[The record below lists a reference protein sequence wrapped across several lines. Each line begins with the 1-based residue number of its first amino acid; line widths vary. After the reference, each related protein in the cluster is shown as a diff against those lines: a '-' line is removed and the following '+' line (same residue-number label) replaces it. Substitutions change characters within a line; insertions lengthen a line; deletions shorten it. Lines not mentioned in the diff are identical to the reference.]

1 MAGRSRTTVCF
12 ILFIGMHCGWIGILK
27 EYDPNSYLSAC
38 QATSFV
44 SPGTSKNNYTE
55 FIRVSCNSTLYPHL
69 CYKSMSKFAEKVQA
83 SPKLL
88 ANTSI
93 SVTLKEA
100 KSTFLTMKNMSKYKG
115 LSVGERA
122 ALRDCVEVT
131 DDSVYELQRSMDQ
144 MDHMDDGTTHFDFEI
159 SNVQTWVS
167 AALTDYTTC
176 MDGFYNVNE
185 GKVKAKARKYA
196 MNVSQLTSI
205 SLAFINRYANSGYK
219 P

>member
-1 MAGRSRTTVCF
+1 MLLKFLLIALYLTTY
-12 ILFIGMHCGWIGILK
+12 M
-27 EYDPNSYLSAC
+27 NTC
-38 QATSFV
+38 QATRFIS
-44 SPGTSKNNYTE
+44 SRTSKNNYTE
-55 FIRVSCNSTLYPHL
+55 FIKASCNTTLYPQL
-69 CYKSMSKFAEKVQA
+69 CYKSLSEFAEKIHA

-100 KSTFLTMKNMSKYKG
+100 ESTFITMKNMSRYKG
-115 LSVGERA
+115 LTVGERA

-144 MDHMDDGTTHFDFEI
+144 MDHMDDGSTQFAFEI

-167 AALTDYTTC
+167 AALTDYSTC

-185 GKVKAKARKYA
+185 GYVKAKVCKYA
-196 MNVSQLTSI
+196 VNVSQLTSI
-205 SLAFINRYANSGYK
+205 ALTFINRYAASG
-219 P
+219 